1 MGEQLTLRGTLTGH
15 GGWVTAIATTSE
27 DPNMILSAS
36 RDKVRILHTP
46 SSLLMRSHISNPTLP
61 HLSLNRPSSSGR

>member
-1 MGEQLTLRGTLTGH
+1 MGEHLTLRGTLTGH

-36 RDKVRILHTP
+36 RDKVRIVDIGVIFCFKKAILEF
-46 SSLLMRSHISNPTLP
+46 LFE
-61 HLSLNRPSSSGR
+61 

>member
-36 RDKVRILHTP
+36 RDKVRQVTP
-46 SSLLMRSHISNPTLP
+46 QR
-61 HLSLNRPSSSGR
+61 HLALALSY